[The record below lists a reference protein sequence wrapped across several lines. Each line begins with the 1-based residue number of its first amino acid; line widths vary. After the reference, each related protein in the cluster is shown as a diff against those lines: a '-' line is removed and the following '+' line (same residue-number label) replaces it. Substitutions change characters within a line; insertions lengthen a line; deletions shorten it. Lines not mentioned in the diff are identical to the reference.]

1 MAGETPDTEGKEDTA
16 VNSNNNNNNSSSS
29 DLKRVGR
36 GRGADTAGD
45 KTSSQVAIALGLL
58 GGLVA
63 LLMKSAARAPA
74 SAGIGAADPSLH
86 RGMHGLQQ
94 EYDLV
99 VVGAGLSGEQ
109 IAGVVQQCNGG
120 LGFGSRAG
128 VTYMD
133 NLI

>member
-1 MAGETPDTEGKEDTA
+1 MAGESPDREGTEDTA
-16 VNSNNNNNNSSSS
+16 VNSNNNNNNNNSS

-99 VVGAGLSGEQ
+99 VVGAGLSGVIIPSTQ
-109 IAGVVQQCNGG
+109 GLSDNGVLG
-120 LGFGSRAG
+120 LIIS
-128 VTYMD
+128 
-133 NLI
+133 LQEL

>member
-16 VNSNNNNNNSSSS
+16 VNSNNNNNSSSS
-29 DLKRVGR
+29 DLKSVGR

-109 IAGVVQQCNGG
+109 IAGAVQQW
-120 LGFGSRAG
+120 RARFR
-128 VTYMD
+128 V
-133 NLI
+133 

>member
-1 MAGETPDTEGKEDTA
+1 MAGESPDREGTEDSA
-16 VNSNNNNNNSSSS
+16 VNSNNNNNNNSSS

-99 VVGAGLSGEQ
+99 VVGAGLSGVIIPSTQ
-109 IAGVVQQCNGG
+109 GLSNNGVLG
-120 LGFGSRAG
+120 LIIS
-128 VTYMD
+128 
-133 NLI
+133 LQEL

>member
-16 VNSNNNNNNSSSS
+16 VNSNNNNNSSSSS
-29 DLKRVGR
+29 DLKSVGRGR

-109 IAGVVQQCNGG
+109 IAGVVQQWR
-120 LGFGSRAG
+120 SRFQ
-128 VTYMD
+128 
-133 NLI
+133 I

>member
-1 MAGETPDTEGKEDTA
+1 MAGESPDREGTEDTA
-16 VNSNNNNNNSSSS
+16 VNSNNNNNNNSS

-99 VVGAGLSGEQ
+99 VVGAGLSGVIIPSTQ
-109 IAGVVQQCNGG
+109 GLSNNGVLG
-120 LGFGSRAG
+120 LTIS
-128 VTYMD
+128 
-133 NLI
+133 LQEL

>member
-1 MAGETPDTEGKEDTA
+1 MAGESPDREGTEDTA
-16 VNSNNNNNNSSSS
+16 VNSNNNNNNNNNNNSSSS

-99 VVGAGLSGEQ
+99 VVGAGLSG
-109 IAGVVQQCNGG
+109 V
-120 LGFGSRAG
+120 
-128 VTYMD
+128 
-133 NLI
+133 